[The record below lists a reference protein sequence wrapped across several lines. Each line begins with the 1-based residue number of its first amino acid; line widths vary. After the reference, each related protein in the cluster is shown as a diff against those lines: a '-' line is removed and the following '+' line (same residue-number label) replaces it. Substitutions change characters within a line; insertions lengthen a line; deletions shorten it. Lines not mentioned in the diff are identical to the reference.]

1 MTPNRRNFLQSIA
14 AVSATSLLSSYKG
27 KDLKPFNFPISCNAY
42 NWTTF
47 YRRKDKK
54 WGEDLDK
61 NLAELAQTGIKAYE
75 PGLESA
81 EDVKRLAPFLRKYSI
96 SMPSVYVN
104 SVLHKADEAEK
115 SIATVLSIADEV
127 VKLGTKIVV
136 TNPSPIK
143 WGGPEIKSDAELMVQ
158 AKSME
163 KLGMELRKR
172 GLTLA
177 YHTHDVEL
185 RAGAREFHHV
195 LQNTTPQNVSFC
207 FDTHWVYRG
216 SSDSQVAVFDVLKMY
231 GNRIVELH
239 LRQSVNGVWSET
251 FGAGDIDY
259 QRFANEL
266 KAMKLRPHI
275 VIEQCIEE
283 KTPNTM
289 DGVEAHV
296 KDLAMVKEVFKGIL
310 L

>member
-1 MTPNRRNFLQSIA
+1 MYSKRRQFINTLALI
-14 AVSATSLLSSYKG
+14 SASPLLTSFKKEEKKS
-27 KDLKPFNFPISCNAY
+27 FNFPISCNAY

-47 YRRKDKK
+47 YGRQNKK

-61 NLAELAQTGIKAYE
+61 CMADLAQTGITAYE

-81 EDVKRLAPFLRKYSI
+81 EDVRRLAPFLKKFNLT
-96 SMPSVYVN
+96 MPSIYVN
-104 SVLHKADEAEK
+104 SVLHKVEEAEK
-115 SIATVLSIADEV
+115 SIITVVAIADEV
-127 VKLGTKIVV
+127 AKLGTKIVV

-143 WGGPEIKSDAELMVQ
+143 WGSPELKNDAELSVQ

-163 KLGMELRKR
+163 KLGIELKKK

-185 RAGAREFHHV
+185 RAGAREFHHI
-195 LQNTTPQNVSFC
+195 LQNTSPENVSFC
-207 FDTHWVYRG
+207 FDVHWVYRG
-216 SSDSQVAVFDVLKMY
+216 SADSQVAVFDVLKMY
-231 GNRIVELH
+231 GNRVVELH
-239 LRQSVNGVWSET
+239 IRQSVNGIWSET

-266 KAMKLRPHI
+266 KAMKIRPHL
-275 VIEQCIEE
+275 VIEQCVEA

-289 DGVEAHV
+289 DGKQAHI
-296 KDLAMVKEVFKGIL
+296 KDLAMIKEIFKPIL
-310 L
+310 G

>member
-1 MTPNRRNFLQSIA
+1 MYSKRRQFLNTL
-14 AVSATSLLSSYKG
+14 AVISASPLLTSFKKEEKKS
-27 KDLKPFNFPISCNAY
+27 FNFPISCNAY

-47 YRRKDKK
+47 YGRQNKK

-61 NLAELAQTGIKAYE
+61 CMADLAQTGITAYE

-81 EDVKRLAPFLRKYSI
+81 EDVRRLAPFLKKYNLT
-96 SMPSVYVN
+96 MPSVYVN
-104 SVLHKADEAEK
+104 SVLHKAEEAEK
-115 SIATVLSIADEV
+115 SIATVLLIADEV

-143 WGGPEIKSDAELMVQ
+143 WGGPELKNDAELSVQ

-163 KLGMELRKR
+163 KLGIELKKK

-185 RAGAREFHHV
+185 RAGAREFHHI
-195 LQNTTPQNVSFC
+195 LQNTTPENVSFC
-207 FDTHWVYRG
+207 FDIHWVYRG
-216 SSDSQVAVFDVLKMY
+216 SADSQVAVFDVLKMY
-231 GNRIVELH
+231 GSRVVELH
-239 LRQSVNGVWSET
+239 IRQSVNGIWSET

-266 KAMKLRPHI
+266 KTLKMRPHL
-275 VIEQCIEE
+275 VIEQCVEA

-289 DGVEAHV
+289 DGKQAHI
-296 KDLAMVKEVFKGIL
+296 KDLAMIKEVFKPIL
-310 L
+310 G

>member
-1 MTPNRRNFLQSIA
+1 MYAKRRQFLNTL
-14 AVSATSLLSSYKG
+14 AVISASPLLTSFKNQEKKS
-27 KDLKPFNFPISCNAY
+27 FNFPISCNAY

-47 YRRKDKK
+47 YGRQNKK

-61 NLAELAQTGIKAYE
+61 CMADLAQTGITAYE
-75 PGLESA
+75 PSFERA
-81 EDVKRLAPFLRKYSI
+81 EDVIRLAPFLKKYNL

-104 SVLHKADEAEK
+104 SVLHKVEEADK
-115 SIATVLSIADEV
+115 SIASVLAIADEI

-143 WGGPEIKSDAELMVQ
+143 WGGPELKNDAELSVQ

-163 KLGMELRKR
+163 KLGVELKKK

-185 RAGAREFHHV
+185 RAGAREFHHI
-195 LQNTTPQNVSFC
+195 LQNTSPENVSFC
-207 FDTHWVYRG
+207 FDIHWVYRG
-216 SSDSQVAVFDVLKMY
+216 SADSQVAVFDVLKMY
-231 GNRIVELH
+231 GNRVVELH
-239 LRQSVNGVWSET
+239 IRQSVNGVWSET

-259 QRFANEL
+259 QRFAGEL
-266 KAMKLRPHI
+266 KAMKLRPHL
-275 VIEQCIEE
+275 VIEQCVEA

-289 DGVEAHV
+289 DGKQAHIT
-296 KDLAMVKEVFKGIL
+296 DLAMIKEIFKPIL
-310 L
+310 

>member
-1 MTPNRRNFLQSIA
+1 MYAKRRQFLNSL
-14 AVSATSLLSSYKG
+14 AVISASPLFTSFKN
-27 KDLKPFNFPISCNAY
+27 KDKKSFNFPIACNAY
-42 NWTTF
+42 NWKTF
-47 YRRKDKK
+47 YDRQNKK

-61 NLAELAQTGIKAYE
+61 CLADLAQTGITAYE

-81 EDVKRLAPFLRKYSI
+81 EEVRKLAPFLKKYNLT
-96 SMPSVYVN
+96 MPSIYVN
-104 SVLHKADEAEK
+104 SVLHKAEDAEK

-143 WGGPEIKSDAELMVQ
+143 WGGPELKNDAELSVQ

-163 KLGMELRKR
+163 KLGIELKKK

-185 RAGAREFHHV
+185 RAGAREFHHI
-195 LQNTTPQNVSFC
+195 LQNTSPENVSFC

-216 SSDSQVAVFDVLKMY
+216 SSDSQNAVFDVLKMY

-239 LRQSVNGVWSET
+239 IRQSVDGVWSET

-266 KAMKLRPHI
+266 KAMKLRPHL
-275 VIEQCIEE
+275 VIEQCVEA

-289 DGVEAHV
+289 DGKQAHI
-296 KDLAMVKEVFKGIL
+296 KDLAMIKEIFKPIL
-310 L
+310 

>member
-1 MTPNRRNFLQSIA
+1 MTTNRRSFLQSVA
-14 AVSATSLLSSYKG
+14 AISAVPLLLSFKNEEQ
-27 KDLKPFNFPISCNAY
+27 KPFNFPISCNAY
-42 NWTTF
+42 NWFTF
-47 YRRKDKK
+47 YGRQNKK

-61 NLAELAQTGIKAYE
+61 SMADLAKTGITAYE

-81 EDVKRLAPFLRKYSI
+81 EDVKHLAPFLKKYNI

-104 SVLHKADEAEK
+104 SVLHKIDEAEK

-143 WGGPEIKSDAELMVQ
+143 WGGPEIKSDAELSVQ

-163 KLGMELRKR
+163 KLGMALRKK

-185 RAGAREFHHV
+185 RAGAKEFHHV
-195 LQNTTPQNVSFC
+195 LQNTTPENVSFC

-216 SSDSQVAVFDVLKMY
+216 SMDSQLAVFDVLKMY
-231 GNRIVELH
+231 GNRVVELH

-251 FGAGDIDY
+251 FGTGDIDY

-266 KAMKLRPHI
+266 KATKLRPHL
-275 VIEQCIEE
+275 VIEQCIEA

-289 DGVEAHV
+289 DGVTAHI
-296 KDLAMVKEVFKGIL
+296 KDLAMIKEVFKGIL
-310 L
+310 G

>member
-1 MTPNRRNFLQSIA
+1 MTPNRRNFLQSVV
-14 AVSATSLLSSYKG
+14 AVSATSLLSSFKNEEQ
-27 KDLKPFNFPISCNAY
+27 KASNFPISCNAY
-42 NWTTF
+42 NWKTF
-47 YRRKDKK
+47 YDRQNKK

-61 NLAELAQTGIKAYE
+61 CIADLAKTGITAYE

-81 EDVKRLAPFLRKYSI
+81 EEVKRLAPFLKKYKI
-96 SMPSVYVN
+96 SMPSIYVN
-104 SVLHKADEAEK
+104 SVLHRVEEAEK

-143 WGGPEIKSDAELMVQ
+143 WGGPEIKSDAELSVQ

-216 SSDSQVAVFDVLKMY
+216 SMDSQLAVFDVLKMY

-239 LRQSVNGVWSET
+239 LRQSVNGVWSES

-275 VIEQCIEE
+275 VIEQCVEA

-289 DGVEAHV
+289 DGVEAHI
-296 KDLAMVKEVFKGIL
+296 KDLAMIKEVFKGII
-310 L
+310 

>member
-14 AVSATSLLSSYKG
+14 AVSATSLFPSFKNEEPKTS
-27 KDLKPFNFPISCNAY
+27 NFPISCNAY

-47 YRRKDKK
+47 YGRQNKK

-61 NLAELAQTGIKAYE
+61 CMADLSQTGIKAYE

-81 EDVKRLAPFLRKYSI
+81 EDVKKLAPFLKKYNLT
-96 SMPSVYVN
+96 MPSIYVN
-104 SVLHKADEAEK
+104 SVLHKAEEAEK
-115 SIATVLSIADEV
+115 SIRTVLAIADEV

-143 WGGPEIKSDAELMVQ
+143 WGGPELKNDAELSVQ

-163 KLGMELRKR
+163 KLGVELKKK

-185 RAGAREFHHV
+185 RAGAREFHHI
-195 LQNTTPQNVSFC
+195 LQNTSPENVSFC
-207 FDTHWVYRG
+207 FDIHWVYRG
-216 SSDSQVAVFDVLKMY
+216 SMDSQLAVFDVLKMY
-231 GNRIVELH
+231 GNRVVELH
-239 LRQSVNGVWSET
+239 LRQSVDGVWSET
-251 FGAGDIDY
+251 FGTGDIDY

-266 KAMKLRPHI
+266 KAMKLRPHL
-275 VIEQCIEE
+275 VIEQCVEA

-289 DGVEAHV
+289 DGVAAHI
-296 KDLAMVKEVFKGIL
+296 KDLAMVKQIFRG
-310 L
+310 

>member
-1 MTPNRRNFLQSIA
+1 MLSKRRQFLNTL
-14 AVSATSLLSSYKG
+14 AVIPAMPLLSSFKT
-27 KDLKPFNFPISCNAY
+27 KEKKVFKFPISCNAY

-47 YRRKDKK
+47 YGRQNKK

-61 NLAELAQTGIKAYE
+61 CMTDLAQTGITAYE

-81 EDVKRLAPFLRKYSI
+81 EDVKRLAPFLKKYNLM
-96 SMPSVYVN
+96 MPSIYVN

-115 SIATVLSIADEV
+115 SITSVLAIADEV

-143 WGGPEIKSDAELMVQ
+143 WGGTELKNDEELAVQ

-163 KLGMELRKR
+163 RLGIELKKR
-172 GLTLA
+172 GLILA

-185 RAGAREFHHV
+185 RAGAREFHHI
-195 LQNTTPQNVSFC
+195 LQNTSPENVSFC

-216 SSDSQVAVFDVLKMY
+216 SADSQVAVFDVLKMY
-231 GNRIVELH
+231 GSRIVELH
-239 LRQSVNGVWSET
+239 IRQSVNGIWTET

-266 KAMKLRPHI
+266 KAMKLRPHL
-275 VIEQCIEE
+275 VIEQCVEA
-283 KTPNTM
+283 KTSNTM
-289 DGVEAHV
+289 DGKQAHI
-296 KDLAMVKEVFKGIL
+296 KDLAMIKEIFKPIL
-310 L
+310 

>member
-1 MTPNRRNFLQSIA
+1 MYAKRRQFLNTL
-14 AVSATSLLSSYKG
+14 AVISASPLLTSFKNKEPKS
-27 KDLKPFNFPISCNAY
+27 FNFPISCNAY
-42 NWTTF
+42 NWKTF
-47 YRRKDKK
+47 YDRQNKK

-61 NLAELAQTGIKAYE
+61 CMADLAKTGITAYE

-81 EDVKRLAPFLRKYSI
+81 EDVRRLASFLKKYNI

-104 SVLHKADEAEK
+104 SVLHKLDEAEK

-127 VKLGTKIVV
+127 AKLGTKIVV

-143 WGGPEIKSDAELMVQ
+143 WGGPEIKSDAELSVQ

-163 KLGMELRKR
+163 KLGAELRKR

-195 LQNTTPQNVSFC
+195 LQNTTPENVSFC

-216 SSDSQVAVFDVLKMY
+216 SMDSQLAVFDVLKMY
-231 GNRIVELH
+231 GSRIVELH

-251 FGAGDIDY
+251 FGTGDIDY

-266 KAMKLRPHI
+266 KAMKLRPHL
-275 VIEQCIEE
+275 VIEQCIEA

-289 DGVEAHV
+289 DGVAAHI
-296 KDLAMVKEVFKGIL
+296 KDLAMVKQIFKA
-310 L
+310 

>member
-1 MTPNRRNFLQSIA
+1 MHSKRRQFLNSLALISASPLVSSFKSKDKTPL
-14 AVSATSLLSSYKG
+14 V
-27 KDLKPFNFPISCNAY
+27 FPISCNAY

-47 YRRKDKK
+47 YGRQNQK
-54 WGEDLDK
+54 WGVDLDK
-61 NLAELAQTGIKAYE
+61 NLSELAQTGIKAYE
-75 PGLESA
+75 PGLEST
-81 EDVKRLAPFLRKYSI
+81 EDVRRLAPFLKKYAI
-96 SMPSVYVN
+96 SMPSIYVN

-115 SIATVLSIADEV
+115 SMATVLSIADEV

-143 WGGPEIKSDAELMVQ
+143 WGGPEIKSDAELIVQ
-158 AKSME
+158 AQSME
-163 KLGMELRKR
+163 KLGSELRKK

-195 LQNTTPQNVSFC
+195 LQNTTPENVSFC

-216 SSDSQVAVFDVLKMY
+216 SMDSQLAVFDVLKMY

-239 LRQSVNGVWSET
+239 IRQSINGVWSET

-259 QRFANEL
+259 QHFANEL
-266 KAMKLRPHI
+266 KAMKMRPHL
-275 VIEQCIEE
+275 VIEQCVEA

-289 DGVEAHV
+289 DGTQAHI
-296 KDLAMVKEVFKGIL
+296 KDLAKIKEIFRPIL
-310 L
+310 

>member
-1 MTPNRRNFLQSIA
+1 MTPNRRNFLQSM
-14 AVSATSLLSSYKG
+14 AVISASSLFPSFKKKG
-27 KDLKPFNFPISCNAY
+27 LKSFNFPISCNAY
-42 NWTTF
+42 NWKTF
-47 YRRKDKK
+47 YDRQNKK

-61 NLAELAQTGIKAYE
+61 CLADLAKTGITAYE

-81 EDVKRLAPFLRKYSI
+81 EDVKRLASFLKKYNI

-104 SVLHKADEAEK
+104 SVLHKVNEAEK

-127 VKLGTKIVV
+127 VKLGTKIIV

-143 WGGPEIKSDAELMVQ
+143 WGSPEIKSDNELSVQ

-163 KLGMELRKR
+163 KLGLELRKK

-195 LQNTTPQNVSFC
+195 LQNTTPENVSFC

-216 SSDSQVAVFDVLKMY
+216 SMDSQLAVFDVLKIY
-231 GNRIVELH
+231 GNRVVELH

-251 FGAGDIDY
+251 FGTGDIDY
-259 QRFANEL
+259 QRFANKL
-266 KAMKLRPHI
+266 KAMKLRPHL
-275 VIEQCIEE
+275 VIEQCIEA

-289 DGVEAHV
+289 DGIEAHI
-296 KDLAMVKEVFKGIL
+296 KDLAMVKQIFKGIL
-310 L
+310 G

>member
-1 MTPNRRNFLQSIA
+1 MTPNRRNFLQSVA
-14 AVSATSLLSSYKG
+14 ALSATSLLTSFKNNEQKS
-27 KDLKPFNFPISCNAY
+27 FNFPISCNAY

-47 YRRKDKK
+47 YGRQNKK

-61 NLAELAQTGIKAYE
+61 CIADLAKTGITAYE

-81 EDVKRLAPFLRKYSI
+81 EDVKRLAPFLKKYNI

-115 SIATVLSIADEV
+115 SITTVLSIADEV
-127 VKLGTKIVV
+127 LKLGTKIVV

-143 WGGPEIKSDAELMVQ
+143 WGGPEIKSDAELIVQ
-158 AKSME
+158 AQSME
-163 KLGMELRKR
+163 KLGSALRKK

-216 SSDSQVAVFDVLKMY
+216 SMDSQVAVFDVLKMY
-231 GNRIVELH
+231 GNRIAELH

-251 FGAGDIDY
+251 FGTGDIDY

-266 KAMKLRPHI
+266 KAMKINPHI
-275 VIEQCIEE
+275 VIEQCVEA
-283 KTPNTM
+283 KTSDTM
-289 DGVEAHV
+289 DGVQAHI
-296 KDLAMVKEVFKGIL
+296 KDLAMIKEIFGR
-310 L
+310 

>member
-1 MTPNRRNFLQSIA
+1 MQPKRRQFLNA
-14 AVSATSLLSSYKG
+14 LAVVSATPLLTSFKNQEPKS
-27 KDLKPFNFPISCNAY
+27 FNFPISCNAY
-42 NWTTF
+42 NWFTF
-47 YRRKDKK
+47 YGRQNKK

-61 NLAELAQTGIKAYE
+61 CMADLAQTGITAYE
-75 PGLESA
+75 PSFESA
-81 EDVKRLAPFLRKYSI
+81 EDVKRLAPFLKKYNI

-104 SVLHKADEAEK
+104 SVLHKVDEAEK
-115 SIATVLSIADEV
+115 SITTVLSIADEV
-127 VKLGTKIVV
+127 AKLGTKIVV

-143 WGGPEIKSDAELMVQ
+143 WGGSEIKSDAELSVQ

-163 KLGMELRKR
+163 KLGLALRKK

-195 LQNTTPQNVSFC
+195 LQNTTPENVSFC

-216 SSDSQVAVFDVLKMY
+216 SMDSQLAVFDVLKMY
-231 GNRIVELH
+231 GNRVVELH

-251 FGAGDIDY
+251 FGTGDIDY

-266 KAMKLRPHI
+266 KAMKIRPHL
-275 VIEQCIEE
+275 VIEQCIEA

-289 DGVEAHV
+289 DGVEAHI
-296 KDLAMVKEVFKGIL
+296 KDLAMVKEIFKG
-310 L
+310 